1 MGHLRHAAN
10 TAVRRLASKLDQR
23 AWWPLTY
30 TEMKHT
36 RTHAHRASADDGGV
50 EAIRGIL
57 ISWPGRLIMSHALQF
72 LNEHKQSNSP
82 ASPHFE
88 APLSERAWL
97 INGMARQVSG
107 RMGRSGTW

>member
-23 AWWPLTY
+23 VVAAHLHRNET
-30 TEMKHT
+30 THT
-36 RTHAHRASADDGGV
+36 HTHRASADDGGV

-82 ASPHFE
+82 TSPPPLHFE
-88 APLSERAWL
+88 APLFHGVR
-97 INGMARQVSG
+97 G
-107 RMGRSGTW
+107 